1 MASCQWIPAVER
13 FAPSV
18 IAFLDGQAQTLGA
31 EGYQAL
37 AAPGSPV
44 SVLLTVML
52 TVFVA
57 FIGYRMLF
65 GHMPTIRE
73 GVLAAVKIG
82 IVLALATGWPAYR
95 TIIYDVVLQEPAE
108 RSDEHT
114 SALQSLMRISYA
126 VFCLK

>member
-95 TIIYDVVLQEPAE
+95 TIIYAVVLQAPAE
-108 RSDEHT
+108 SSDERRVGKACV
-114 SALQSLMRISYA
+114 SKFKYRW
-126 VFCLK
+126 